1 MKTVLENKAKALAG
15 ALITALVSYAALAFQ
30 QGTALT
36 LHGLEAAAVGAVVGF
51 LGVHQAPANKKRA
64 HAGDAG
70 YSLIEVCFALV
81 LLVIA
86 LVILF
91 HYVH

>member
-51 LGVHQAPANKKRA
+51 LGVHQAPRNKERR
-64 HAGDAG
+64 DAG
-70 YSLIEVCFALV
+70 FADGVVITIAALV
-81 LLVIA
+81 VIA
-86 LVILF
+86 CGIVYLVKHI
-91 HYVH
+91 H